1 MIQRLL
7 KMSLSHNFL
16 IFAGEKMK
24 KRILCLDGGG
34 IKGLFAAQILADLE
48 ESIGEPL
55 YLYFDMFS
63 GTSTGAIIAAGLAYG
78 IPAKKIRD
86 LYTECAKDI
95 FPQDRKIFRTLSRI
109 FTSKFS
115 NKALA
120 SQLNKI
126 FADATIGDCKTRLL
140 IPSVNL
146 STGKVQVFKT
156 SHASDLRY
164 DYQRKIVDVLLATT
178 AAPTYLPPYHM
189 CSGTYI
195 DGGIGA
201 NNPSL
206 IALTEAISSRCGWAR
221 EDIYL
226 LSLGCTE
233 SISTVTTGQEKM
245 GALDVMKLISLFMS
259 AESQYSHNIVSILL
273 PPEHYLRINPVDR
286 SNQGS
291 LDGSRPDVLQYLEA
305 MGKYEAQTHLGEIRH
320 LFLDCHAEPFQPCH
334 ELTL

>member
-1 MIQRLL
+1 
-7 KMSLSHNFL
+7 
-16 IFAGEKMK
+16 MK

-34 IKGLFAAQILADLE
+34 IKGLFEAQILADLE

-78 IPAKKIRD
+78 IPAAKIRD

-95 FPQDRKIFRTLSRI
+95 FPQDRKVFRTLNRI
-109 FTSKFS
+109 FRSKFS

-120 SQLNKI
+120 NQLNKI
-126 FADATIGDCKTRLL
+126 FADAKIGDCKTRLL

-156 SHASDLRY
+156 SHAPDLIY

-178 AAPTYLPPYHM
+178 AAPTYLPPHQM
-189 CSGTYI
+189 NSGTYI

-206 IALTEAISSRCGWAR
+206 LALTEAVSSRCGWKQ

-226 LSLGCTE
+226 LSLGCME

-245 GALDVMKLISLFMS
+245 GAVDVMKLISLFMS
-259 AESQYSHNIVSILL
+259 AESQYSHNIVNILL
-273 PPEHYLRINPVDR
+273 PKGHYLRINPVDR
-286 SNQGS
+286 SNQGA
-291 LDGSRPDVLQYLEA
+291 LDGSRPAVLQYLQA
-305 MGKYEAQTHLGEIRH
+305 MGKHEAQSYLEEIRY
-320 LFLDCHAEPFQPCH
+320 LFLEGHAEPFRPCH
-334 ELTL
+334 EEIFL